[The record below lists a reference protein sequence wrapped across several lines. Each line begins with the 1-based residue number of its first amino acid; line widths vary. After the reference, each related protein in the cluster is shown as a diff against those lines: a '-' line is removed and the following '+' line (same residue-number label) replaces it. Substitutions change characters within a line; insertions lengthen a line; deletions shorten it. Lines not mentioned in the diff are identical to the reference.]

1 MILNELLTRQNVITK
16 IELKDND
23 KELSKEL
30 KVKVMR
36 IRLAYNK
43 VKKAFDEDV
52 KEFVEQITTDEYKE
66 LVQKTDRNEEE
77 EKRFNELTSKINSD
91 YIEFINQ
98 KGLEEISET
107 IDDKFTE
114 DEYAE
119 ILDINSGNDVEM
131 YFTTE
136 LRHLEENLENS
147 ISVFELEEGNKKY
160 RVVNKPLDILKPGEN
175 NAAGSRLNEN
185 TKYNANMIIE

>member
-16 IELKDND
+16 IELKDGD

-52 KEFVEQITTDEYKE
+52 KEFVEQITTDEYRE
-66 LVQKTDRNEEE
+66 LAQKTDRNEDE

-119 ILDINSGNDVEM
+119 ILDINSGNDVEI
-131 YFTTE
+131 
-136 LRHLEENLENS
+136 N
-147 ISVFELEEGNKKY
+147 GNKIK
-160 RVVNKPLDILKPGEN
+160 
-175 NAAGSRLNEN
+175 AADFMEVFYEMFIS
-185 TKYNANMIIE
+185 

>member
-16 IELKDND
+16 IELKDSD

-36 IRLAYNK
+36 IRLADNK

-66 LVQKTDRNEEE
+66 LVQKTDRNEDE

-119 ILDINSGNDVEM
+119 ILDINSGNDVEI
-131 YFTTE
+131 
-136 LRHLEENLENS
+136 N
-147 ISVFELEEGNKKY
+147 GNKIK
-160 RVVNKPLDILKPGEN
+160 
-175 NAAGSRLNEN
+175 AADFMEVFYEIFIS
-185 TKYNANMIIE
+185 

>member
-16 IELKDND
+16 IELKDGD

-66 LVQKTDRNEEE
+66 LVQKTNRNEEE

-98 KGLEEISET
+98 KGLEEISEI

-119 ILDINSGNDVEM
+119 ILDINSGNDVEI
-131 YFTTE
+131 
-136 LRHLEENLENS
+136 N
-147 ISVFELEEGNKKY
+147 GNKIK
-160 RVVNKPLDILKPGEN
+160 
-175 NAAGSRLNEN
+175 AADFMEVFYEMFIS
-185 TKYNANMIIE
+185 

>member
-1 MILNELLTRQNVITK
+1 
-16 IELKDND
+16 
-23 KELSKEL
+23 
-30 KVKVMR
+30 MR

-119 ILDINSGNDVEM
+119 ILDINSGNDVEI
-131 YFTTE
+131 
-136 LRHLEENLENS
+136 N
-147 ISVFELEEGNKKY
+147 GNKIK
-160 RVVNKPLDILKPGEN
+160 
-175 NAAGSRLNEN
+175 AADFMEVFYEMFIS
-185 TKYNANMIIE
+185 

>member
-16 IELKDND
+16 IELKDSD

-30 KVKVMR
+30 KVKIMR

-66 LVQKTDRNEEE
+66 LVQKTERNEEE

-119 ILDINSGNDVEM
+119 ILDINSGNDVEI
-131 YFTTE
+131 
-136 LRHLEENLENS
+136 N
-147 ISVFELEEGNKKY
+147 GNKIK
-160 RVVNKPLDILKPGEN
+160 
-175 NAAGSRLNEN
+175 AADFMEIFYEIFIS
-185 TKYNANMIIE
+185 

>member
-66 LVQKTDRNEEE
+66 LVQKTERNEEE

-98 KGLEEISET
+98 KGFEEISET

-119 ILDINSGNDVEM
+119 ILDINSGNDVEI
-131 YFTTE
+131 
-136 LRHLEENLENS
+136 N
-147 ISVFELEEGNKKY
+147 GNKIK
-160 RVVNKPLDILKPGEN
+160 
-175 NAAGSRLNEN
+175 AADFMEVFYEMFIS
-185 TKYNANMIIE
+185 

>member
-30 KVKVMR
+30 KVKIMR

-66 LVQKTDRNEEE
+66 LAQKQNRTEEE
-77 EKRFNELTSKINSD
+77 EKKYNELNTQINSD
-91 YIEFINQ
+91 YIEFVNQ
-98 KGLEEISET
+98 KGFEEVKET
-107 IDDKFTE
+107 FDDKLNE

-119 ILDINSGNDVEM
+119 ILDVNSGNDVEINGVKIKAADLM
-131 YFTTE
+131 EIFYE
-136 LRHLEENLENS
+136 LF
-147 ISVFELEEGNKKY
+147 V
-160 RVVNKPLDILKPGEN
+160 
-175 NAAGSRLNEN
+175 A
-185 TKYNANMIIE
+185 

>member
-30 KVKVMR
+30 KVKIMR

-66 LVQKTDRNEEE
+66 LVQKTDRSEEE

-98 KGLEEISET
+98 KGLEEVSET

-119 ILDINSGNDVEM
+119 ILDINSGNDVEI
-131 YFTTE
+131 
-136 LRHLEENLENS
+136 N
-147 ISVFELEEGNKKY
+147 GNKIKAVDFMEVFY
-160 RVVNKPLDILKPGEN
+160 EMFI
-175 NAAGSRLNEN
+175 S
-185 TKYNANMIIE
+185 

>member
-16 IELKDND
+16 IELKDGD

-43 VKKAFDEDV
+43 VKKAFDKDV

-107 IDDKFTE
+107 IDDKFIE

-119 ILDINSGNDVEM
+119 ILDINSGNDVEI
-131 YFTTE
+131 
-136 LRHLEENLENS
+136 N
-147 ISVFELEEGNKKY
+147 GNKIK
-160 RVVNKPLDILKPGEN
+160 
-175 NAAGSRLNEN
+175 AADFMEVFYEMFIS
-185 TKYNANMIIE
+185 

>member
-30 KVKVMR
+30 KVKIMR

-66 LVQKTDRNEEE
+66 LVQKTERNEEE
-77 EKRFNELTSKINSD
+77 EKRSNELTSKINSD
-91 YIEFINQ
+91 YIHFINQ

-119 ILDINSGNDVEM
+119 ILDINSGNDVEI
-131 YFTTE
+131 
-136 LRHLEENLENS
+136 N
-147 ISVFELEEGNKKY
+147 GNKIK
-160 RVVNKPLDILKPGEN
+160 
-175 NAAGSRLNEN
+175 AADFMEVFYEMFIS
-185 TKYNANMIIE
+185 

>member
-16 IELKDND
+16 IELKDGD

-43 VKKAFDEDV
+43 VKKAFDEDI

-66 LVQKTDRNEEE
+66 LVQKTDRNEDE

-119 ILDINSGNDVEM
+119 ILDINSGNDVEI
-131 YFTTE
+131 
-136 LRHLEENLENS
+136 N
-147 ISVFELEEGNKKY
+147 GNKIK
-160 RVVNKPLDILKPGEN
+160 
-175 NAAGSRLNEN
+175 AADFMEVFYEMFIS
-185 TKYNANMIIE
+185 

>member
-1 MILNELLTRQNVITK
+1 MILNEVLTRQNIISK
-16 IELKDND
+16 IELKEGN

-30 KVKVMR
+30 KVRIMR

-119 ILDINSGNDVEM
+119 ILDINSGNDVEI
-131 YFTTE
+131 
-136 LRHLEENLENS
+136 N
-147 ISVFELEEGNKKY
+147 GNKIK
-160 RVVNKPLDILKPGEN
+160 
-175 NAAGSRLNEN
+175 AADFMEIFYEIFIS
-185 TKYNANMIIE
+185 

>member
-16 IELKDND
+16 IELKDSD

-30 KVKVMR
+30 KVKIMR

-66 LVQKTDRNEEE
+66 LVQKTERNEEE

-119 ILDINSGNDVEM
+119 ILDINSGNDVEI
-131 YFTTE
+131 
-136 LRHLEENLENS
+136 N
-147 ISVFELEEGNKKY
+147 GNKIK
-160 RVVNKPLDILKPGEN
+160 
-175 NAAGSRLNEN
+175 AADFMEVFYEMFIS
-185 TKYNANMIIE
+185 

>member
-16 IELKDND
+16 IELKDSD

-119 ILDINSGNDVEM
+119 ILDINSGNDVEI
-131 YFTTE
+131 
-136 LRHLEENLENS
+136 N
-147 ISVFELEEGNKKY
+147 GNKIK
-160 RVVNKPLDILKPGEN
+160 
-175 NAAGSRLNEN
+175 AADFMEVFYEMFIS
-185 TKYNANMIIE
+185 

>member
-16 IELKDND
+16 IELKDGD

-66 LVQKTDRNEEE
+66 LVQKTDRNEDE

-98 KGLEEISET
+98 KGLEEVSET

-119 ILDINSGNDVEM
+119 ILDINSGNDV
-131 YFTTE
+131 
-136 LRHLEENLENS
+136 
-147 ISVFELEEGNKKY
+147 
-160 RVVNKPLDILKPGEN
+160 
-175 NAAGSRLNEN
+175 
-185 TKYNANMIIE
+185 

>member
-16 IELKDND
+16 IELKDSD

-30 KVKVMR
+30 KVKIMR

-66 LVQKTDRNEEE
+66 LVQKTDRNEDE
-77 EKRFNELTSKINSD
+77 EKRFNELTTKINSD

-119 ILDINSGNDVEM
+119 ILDINSGNDVEI
-131 YFTTE
+131 
-136 LRHLEENLENS
+136 N
-147 ISVFELEEGNKKY
+147 GNKIK
-160 RVVNKPLDILKPGEN
+160 
-175 NAAGSRLNEN
+175 AADFMEVFYEMFIS
-185 TKYNANMIIE
+185 

>member
-30 KVKVMR
+30 KIKIMR

-66 LVQKTDRNEEE
+66 LVQKTERNEEE

-119 ILDINSGNDVEM
+119 ILDINSGNDVEI
-131 YFTTE
+131 
-136 LRHLEENLENS
+136 N
-147 ISVFELEEGNKKY
+147 GNKIK
-160 RVVNKPLDILKPGEN
+160 
-175 NAAGSRLNEN
+175 AADFMEIFYEIFIS
-185 TKYNANMIIE
+185 

>member
-30 KVKVMR
+30 KVKIMR

-66 LVQKTDRNEEE
+66 LVQKTERNEEE
-77 EKRFNELTSKINSD
+77 EKRFNELTTKINSD

-119 ILDINSGNDVEM
+119 ILDINSGNDVEI
-131 YFTTE
+131 
-136 LRHLEENLENS
+136 N
-147 ISVFELEEGNKKY
+147 GNKIK
-160 RVVNKPLDILKPGEN
+160 
-175 NAAGSRLNEN
+175 AADFMEVFYEMFIS
-185 TKYNANMIIE
+185 

>member
-30 KVKVMR
+30 KVKIMR

-66 LVQKTDRNEEE
+66 LVQKTERSEEE

-119 ILDINSGNDVEM
+119 ILDINSGNDVEI
-131 YFTTE
+131 
-136 LRHLEENLENS
+136 N
-147 ISVFELEEGNKKY
+147 GNKIK
-160 RVVNKPLDILKPGEN
+160 
-175 NAAGSRLNEN
+175 AADFMEVFYEMFIS
-185 TKYNANMIIE
+185 

>member
-16 IELKDND
+16 IELKDGD
-23 KELSKEL
+23 QELSKEL

-66 LVQKTDRNEEE
+66 LVQKTNRNEEE

-119 ILDINSGNDVEM
+119 ILDINSGNDVEI
-131 YFTTE
+131 
-136 LRHLEENLENS
+136 N
-147 ISVFELEEGNKKY
+147 GNKIK
-160 RVVNKPLDILKPGEN
+160 
-175 NAAGSRLNEN
+175 AADFMEVFYEMFIS
-185 TKYNANMIIE
+185 

>member
-1 MILNELLTRQNVITK
+1 MILNELLTRQNVITT

-30 KVKVMR
+30 KVKIMR

-66 LVQKTDRNEEE
+66 LVQKTERNEEE

-119 ILDINSGNDVEM
+119 ILDINSGNDVEI
-131 YFTTE
+131 
-136 LRHLEENLENS
+136 N
-147 ISVFELEEGNKKY
+147 GNKIK
-160 RVVNKPLDILKPGEN
+160 
-175 NAAGSRLNEN
+175 AADFMEVFYEMFIS
-185 TKYNANMIIE
+185 